1 MTKEEY
7 EKKIAALE
15 PLDEEKRKS
24 VTCALL
30 GHSHITTG
38 CFGYIYCA
46 RCGEQIGDVLGGCF
60 YDPLEVRVGHNCP
73 VCRANYK
80 KLGWE
85 DKILTPDPFIDE
97 DCGSIHDGEGDYVQR
112 G

>member
-1 MTKEEY
+1 MTRTEY
-7 EKKIAALE
+7 DEKIAAMELLTE
-15 PLDEEKRKS
+15 AQRKS
-24 VTCALL
+24 ITCALL

-46 RCGEQIGDVLGGCF
+46 RCGEQIADMLGGCF

-73 VCRANYK
+73 ICRANYE

-85 DKILTPDPFIDE
+85 SKVLSPNPFTE
-97 DCGSIHDGEGDYVQR
+97 EAPEPEE
-112 G
+112 

>member
-1 MTKEEY
+1 MTRKEY

-15 PLDEEKRKS
+15 PLDNEKRKR
-24 VTCALL
+24 VTCSLL

-38 CFGYIYCA
+38 CFGYVYCA

-60 YDPLEVRVGHNCP
+60 YDPMEVRVGHNCP
-73 VCRANYK
+73 TCRANYE

-85 DKILTPDPFIDE
+85 DKILTPDPFSDKNS
-97 DCGSIHDGEGDYVQR
+97 GGAQ
-112 G
+112 

>member
-1 MTKEEY
+1 MTRKEY

-15 PLDEEKRKS
+15 PLDEERRKS

-38 CFGYIYCA
+38 CFGSVYCA

-73 VCRANYK
+73 TCRANYE

-85 DKILTPDPFIDE
+85 DKILTPDPFSDE
-97 DCGSIHDGEGDYVQR
+97 NSGGAE
-112 G
+112 

>member
-1 MTKEEY
+1 MTRKEY

-15 PLDEEKRKS
+15 PLDEERRKS

-38 CFGYIYCA
+38 CFGY
-46 RCGEQIGDVLGGCF
+46 VLGGCF

-73 VCRANYK
+73 TCRANYE

-85 DKILTPDPFIDE
+85 DKILTPDPFSDE
-97 DCGSIHDGEGDYVQR
+97 NSGGAE
-112 G
+112 